1 MLKSRQASKCRKRI
15 FEAAKPVYATKTKES
30 ITF

>member
-15 FEAAKPVYATKTKES
+15 FEAAKPAYATKTES